1 MEKEK
6 NLNIFRR
13 WFLDTNAAIQFSA
26 IIAALCAFSI
36 GLNMSILDSAAA
48 IFMECSEED
57 SNLKRCVQC
66 TKNEWSFFVSILSLG
81 APFAIYLS
89 KYTSLSKKKF
99 LLIANALYIIGFSI
113 IAFTYNYLSV
123 VLGRF
128 IVGCGVGLCSVNV
141 PLYISYLSKNKLIIN
156 YNQLFIIV
164 GIFSGQVLSFGF
176 TNVDNWKIRL
186 YINLMFLLCHT
197 FLLLLIKNVEF
208 SVESTKKS
216 IFSIFTSKEGRK
228 AIFPALS
235 IHIGRQLSCVN
246 NVIQYSTMLI
256 ASSLSPAQIVLS
268 IISLSSFILGINL
281 TNINTAKQVFS
292 TCSTQNTIIKS
303 CILTTTS
310 QWAFL
315 IALLSLG
322 APITALFHTT
332 LFKYFY
338 ILISKHIYP
347 NPSSYINKNKENSSI
362 DINRDR
368 YDRYDRYD
376 RFDITNDNTNI
387 TNDNNTTTTNNTNT
401 NPTTLHI
408 LLLANLLY
416 ITSTLLFTTCTSYTI
431 LCISRIITGMAVG
444 LTSIS
449 VPSFL
454 TNTSKFIKNYHQIFI
469 ILGIFFGQIF
479 SFIFYTLETWKIP
492 FYILFL
498 VIILHSTLLYFKK
511 IEISEYESIGECDSK
526 CVSIVNTVDLYP
538 NPSLTLNKCI
548 NNKDTKKDCNNS
560 SDNNNCNNCDS
571 NNCDTNNHSNNR
583 DCNNCDTNDHSNN
596 NTITNTTSNNTTPNN
611 TITTNTG
618 NTLVI
623 SLLTHI
629 LQQLSCINGVIQYT
643 SLLISNNIPYTL
655 LIITINI
662 TMIIFTLISILLK
675 MERKKIFLISNLLT
689 LVGLIMLSSSLNV
702 LISLF
707 VYLIGFTIGLGPIP
721 WQLVGGNSKVGDS
734 VNESVDCYK
743 GVNDKDMV
751 VGVNNSVDN
760 YKGVIKSVDGYKGVN
775 ESIDNYKGVI
785 KSVDG
790 YKGVNESIDGYKGV
804 NDSVH
809 GYKGVNDSKDSY
821 EGVNNSKDSY
831 KGVNNSKD
839 NCKGVNDSVNGYNPV
854 NNSIDNYNPV
864 NNSTNEQHP
873 FNNLSD
879 NYHPVNNSILTQH
892 PFKNTL
898 NTYNPVNTKTKCYS
912 NTVIAKTCV
921 TVNWLTC
928 FIFSYIFPITH
939 DYMGKRCY
947 LLYACIC
954 SVIYTYIYI
963 KGDNVI

>member
-1 MEKEK
+1 MYKK
-6 NLNIFRR
+6 PAML
-13 WFLDTNAAIQFSA
+13 
-26 IIAALCAFSI
+26 ALT
-36 GLNMSILDSAAA
+36 
-48 IFMECSEED
+48 
-57 SNLKRCVQC
+57 V
-66 TKNEWSFFVSILSLG
+66 
-81 APFAIYLS
+81 
-89 KYTSLSKKKF
+89 
-99 LLIANALYIIGFSI
+99 
-113 IAFTYNYLSV
+113 
-123 VLGRF
+123 
-128 IVGCGVGLCSVNV
+128 
-141 PLYISYLSKNKLIIN
+141 
-156 YNQLFIIV
+156 
-164 GIFSGQVLSFGF
+164 
-176 TNVDNWKIRL
+176 
-186 YINLMFLLCHT
+186 
-197 FLLLLIKNVEF
+197 
-208 SVESTKKS
+208 
-216 IFSIFTSKEGRK
+216 
-228 AIFPALS
+228 
-235 IHIGRQLSCVN
+235 
-246 NVIQYSTMLI
+246 
-256 ASSLSPAQIVLS
+256 
-268 IISLSSFILGINL
+268 SLSSFILGINL

-347 NPSSYINKNKENSSI
+347 NPSSYINKNKDNSSI

-368 YDRYDRYD
+368 YDRYDR
-376 RFDITNDNTNI
+376 FDITNDNTTTT
-387 TNDNNTTTTNNTNT
+387 TNTTNNTNT

-511 IEISEYESIGECDSK
+511 IEISEYNSIGD

-548 NNKDTKKDCNNS
+548 NNKDTKKDCNNR
-560 SDNNNCNNCDS
+560 SDNNNCNNCES
-571 NNCDTNNHSNNR
+571 NNCNTNNHSTNR
-583 DCNNCDTNDHSNN
+583 DCNNSSNNSSNN
-596 NTITNTTSNNTTPNN
+596 NTLTNNTITNNTTPNN
-611 TITTNTG
+611 TIITNTG

-689 LVGLIMLSSSLNV
+689 LVGLMMLSSSLNV

-734 VNESVDCYK
+734 VNDSVDNYK
-743 GVNDKDMV
+743 GVNDKDNYKGANDKDMV

-760 YKGVIKSVDGYKGVN
+760 YKGVIKSVDGYKGVSN
-775 ESIDNYKGVI
+775 
-785 KSVDG
+785 SVDG
-790 YKGVNESIDGYKGV
+790 YKGVNDSIDGYKGV

-831 KGVNNSKD
+831 KGVSNSVD
-839 NCKGVNDSVNGYNPV
+839 GYKGVSNSVDGYKGVSNSVDGYKGVSNSVNGYNPV